1 MMMLEKYEYNYPLLE
16 YEKNILLTMLS
27 IPDIITIT
35 SNEIENVR
43 NIKRILIN
51 IDILPNYTNNE
62 PQNKD
67 PKQET

>member
-1 MMMLEKYEYNYPLLE
+1 
-16 YEKNILLTMLS
+16 MLS